1 MLCPSKASL
10 IKQGYVEN
18 NGLSFTN
25 LDKICVAF
33 ILLWIIIIII
43 IIVIMIILGSEGN
56 WFRRETICLG
66 NIFLRQI
73 FIWSSPGQA
82 KSKRQ
87 NLDQLRH
94 YFQFKI
100 INRWPKISWRIILD
114 KSTLTN
120 NKLKKQYQNA
130 CL

>member
-18 NGLSFTN
+18 NGLYFTN

-43 IIVIMIILGSEGN
+43 IIVIIIILGSEGN
-56 WFRRETICLG
+56 WFRRKTICLG

-100 INRWPKISWRIILD
+100 FNRWPKISWRIILD